1 MAFRRWDKEPVALAN
16 GASASAS
23 CPVIISAS
31 RSTDIPAFFSKWFS
45 NSLRRGYVQWV
56 NPFNRKSEYISF
68 SATRVIVFWS
78 KNPRPLIPFLS
89 EIDERGINYY
99 FQFTVNDYEQERLE
113 PHVAP
118 LAQRIE
124 TFQQLSERI
133 GKKRVIWRFDPLIL
147 TDDLTV
153 DRLVDRVV
161 SVAEQVKAFTE
172 RLVISF
178 ADIGVYKK
186 VRNNLIREHVHYH
199 EFTPELMLD
208 VAKRLQALNREWGLK
223 IATCAEA
230 VALEPYGIEHNRCID
245 DRLMVDV
252 FRHDNKLMRF
262 LGYEA
267 GLLADPSWPYIKDK
281 GQRKECG
288 CIVSKDIGM
297 YNTCRHLCAYCYANT
312 SCEDVENSLRKH
324 RDDSDAIVS

>member
-1 MAFRRWDKEPVALAN
+1 MNR
-16 GASASAS
+16 
-23 CPVIISAS
+23 
-31 RSTDIPAFFSKWFS
+31 
-45 NSLRRGYVQWV
+45 LRRGYTRWV
-56 NPFNRKSEYISF
+56 NPFNRESEYVSF
-68 SATRVIVFWS
+68 SESRVIIFWS
-78 KNPRPLIPFLS
+78 KNPKPLIPFLS
-89 EIDERGINYY
+89 EIDDRGINYY

-113 PHVAP
+113 PDVAP
-118 LAQRIE
+118 LAQRVE
-124 TFQQLSERI
+124 TFRQLSERV

-153 DRLVDRVV
+153 DRLVDRVAR
-161 SVAEQVKAFTE
+161 VAEQIKSFTE

-178 ADIGVYKK
+178 ADIAVYTK
-186 VRNNLIREHVHYH
+186 VRNNLAREHVSYH
-199 EFTPELMLD
+199 EFTPELMIE
-208 VAKRLQALNREWGLK
+208 VAKRLQPLNRAWGLK

-245 DRLMVDV
+245 DRLMIDV
-252 FRHDNKLMRF
+252 FRQDRKLMDF

-267 GLLADPSWPYIKDK
+267 DLFADPSRPYLKDK

-297 YNTCRHLCAYCYANT
+297 YDTCRHLCVYCYANT
-312 SCEDVENSLRKH
+312 SCKAVENNLRRH